1 MTTFTIEQMAKIAIV
16 TFILLDFIKESSK
29 QGRINIADFPVY
41 LFVLL
46 GRVLDT
52 LTAALVGLFTL
63 NWTPFLAIKGS
74 IGRFITRPYKT
85 SYSTQNRDIEAYW
98 LKWGKQRKP
107 MLSQTLERAGA
118 HIMVE
123 KNKLPGY
130 RTLKT
135 NPSQPVPVVQ
145 TIDFNVRYSV
155 TDNEVHF
162 VPVYYYGVDPSLRA
176 AIRQR
181 VEDGTISVTFGVPAN
196 HVFFCERNGQEVIT
210 VKVGAQEQQTLPSQG
225 HIGEKSA
232 TVQPQKPVE
241 PLDLNPLGEG
251 LPFLSMFQSPK
262 PKKAQKDDVAKL
274 IIDAFNR
281 LNLGVDSSGQ
291 SKFRYQESIF
301 GPTITQVI
309 FRTPSGVK
317 ITSLAREGENVAAEL
332 GIAGSVRI
340 TAVSGMPGC
349 VGVEVPNRQRG
360 LVTIQEMVASPE
372 FRQSKA
378 AIPICIGMT
387 LHGKPLIADLSK
399 LPHLLIA
406 GATNQG
412 KSVGLNAMIIS
423 LLIMFTPDRLKLVM
437 VDPKAVEL
445 TVYEDLPHL
454 LAPIATDA
462 KDAKPLLNL
471 MVNEMER
478 RYSLFRPKKV
488 RNIIEYNSKVKSKEK
503 LPYIVGIID
512 EYADLMMGAKSESK
526 DLEIA
531 VVRLGQKARAAGL
544 HLILATQRPTADVVT
559 GLIKANMPGRL
570 AYKVASTID
579 SQVILDRPGAESLTG
594 MGDLLLLGPTDP
606 EPIRAQGPLVTDE
619 EIEQVVDFW
628 SKNTA
633 AEIVN
638 NKVSFP
644 EDLNQNLEVNPKE
657 IQLFK
662 QQPRIGYQE
671 CPERVTSLLEDL
683 DSAKESIVKVPD
695 VPTIPEIFIVEGKRG
710 HMVNLGLPLKPKALN
725 MSNDTWAVLYGY
737 SVRIVVKD
745 QAPRR
750 DYIKNHLNI
759 GTDVAQS
766 LIQSMEARKIISPY
780 KGPNAP
786 RQIFISIEQVEKVFP
801 ESNFS
806 MHKYTDSINV
816 KQP

>member
-1 MTTFTIEQMAKIAIV
+1 LTHYTVEQVIKLAIL
-16 TFILLDFIKESSK
+16 TLILLDFIKESSK

-46 GRVLDT
+46 GRILDT
-52 LTAALVGLFTL
+52 LTAALVGLFTF
-63 NWTPFLAIKGS
+63 NWAPLVAIKGS
-74 IGRFITRPYKT
+74 LGHFKTVSYKDT
-85 SYSTQNRDIEAYW
+85 YPTQNRAVEAYW
-98 LKWGKQRKP
+98 LKWGNQRRHI
-107 MLSQTLERAGA
+107 LTQTLERSGA

-130 RTLKT
+130 RSIKT
-135 NPSQPVPVVQ
+135 QPSEHIPVVQ
-145 TIDFNVRYSV
+145 TIDFSIRYSV

-162 VPVYYYGVDPSLRA
+162 VPVYYFGVDPSLRS

-181 VEDGTISVTFGVPAN
+181 VEDGTISVAFGVTIN
-196 HVFFCERNGQEVIT
+196 HVFFCERNGQEVIA
-210 VKVGAQEQQTLPSQG
+210 VKVGTQEQQTLPPQ
-225 HIGEKSA
+225 KPA
-232 TVQPQKPVE
+232 TVQQQKPVE
-241 PLDLNPLGEG
+241 PLNLDPLGEG
-251 LPFLSMFQSPK
+251 LPSLSMFQSPK
-262 PKKAQKDDVAKL
+262 PKQTQKEDVAKL

-291 SKFRYQESIF
+291 SKFRFQESIF

-317 ITSLAREGENVAAEL
+317 ITQLAREGENVAAEL
-332 GIAGSVRI
+332 GITGSIRI
-340 TAVSGMPGC
+340 TAVPGMPGC

-372 FRQSKA
+372 FRQSKV

-387 LHGKPLIADLSK
+387 LHGKPLVADLAK

-412 KSVGLNAMIIS
+412 KSVGLNTMIIS
-423 LLIMFTPDRLKLVM
+423 LLIAFTPDRLKLIM

-454 LAPIATDA
+454 LAPIATEA
-462 KDAKPLLNL
+462 KEAKLLL
-471 MVNEMER
+471 HHMVDEMEH
-478 RYSLFRPKKV
+478 RYSLMRAKKA
-488 RNIIEYNSKVKSKEK
+488 RNIIEYNSKVKSGEK

-526 DLEIA
+526 DLEVA

-544 HLILATQRPTADVVT
+544 HLILATQRPTANVVT

-570 AYKVASTID
+570 AYKVASSID

-619 EIEQVVDFW
+619 EIERMVAFW
-628 SKNTA
+628 RKDNATEVKND
-633 AEIVN
+633 E
-638 NKVSFP
+638 VSFP
-644 EDLNQNLEVNPKE
+644 DSLIETPGDNPKE
-657 IQLFK
+657 IRLVKQLPIK
-662 QQPRIGYQE
+662 TNQE
-671 CPERVTSLLEDL
+671 HPDVLGLPPNHDSERDPSVN
-683 DSAKESIVKVPD
+683 VPD
-695 VPTIPEIFIVEGKRG
+695 ISPIPEVFIVEGKRG
-710 HMVNLGLPLKPKALN
+710 HMVNLGLPPKPKTLN
-725 MSNDTWAVLYGY
+725 IKGDAWAVLYGY
-737 SVRIVVKD
+737 SVRIVVRD

-750 DYIKNHLNI
+750 EYIKTLLNI
-759 GTDVAQS
+759 KTDVAQS
-766 LIQSMEARKIISPY
+766 LIQFMETRKIISPY

-786 RQIFISIEQVEKVFP
+786 RQIFISMEQVEKVFP
-801 ESNFS
+801 ESSFS
-806 MHKYTDSINV
+806 MHNYTNLIRE
-816 KQP
+816 K

>member
-1 MTTFTIEQMAKIAIV
+1 MTTFTIEQMIKIAIL

-29 QGRINIADFPVY
+29 QGRINITEFPVY
-41 LFVLL
+41 LFLL
-46 GRVLDT
+46 FGRILDT
-52 LTAALVGLFTL
+52 LTAAFVGLFTL
-63 NWTPFLAIKGS
+63 NGTPFIVIKGS
-74 IGRFITRPYKT
+74 LGRFIENLNRTTDSTHNRELE
-85 SYSTQNRDIEAYW
+85 SYW
-98 LKWGKQRKP
+98 FKWGKQRKAI
-107 MLSQTLERAGA
+107 LSQTLERSGA

-130 RTLKT
+130 RALKL
-135 NPSQPVPVVQ
+135 NPSQPVPLVQ
-145 TIDFNVRYSV
+145 TIDFNVRYSA

-162 VPVYYYGVDPSLRA
+162 VPVYYFGVDPSLRS

-181 VEDGTISVTFGVPAN
+181 VEDGTLSVAFGVPAN

-210 VKVGAQEQQTLPSQG
+210 VKVGSNERTLPPQAQTG
-225 HIGEKSA
+225 KKLVA
-232 TVQPQKPVE
+232 VQSLKPVE

-251 LPFLSMFQSPK
+251 LPFLSIFQNPK
-262 PKKAQKDDVAKL
+262 PKKAQKDDMAKL

-309 FRTPSGVK
+309 FKTPSGVK

-332 GIAGSVRI
+332 GIAGSIRI

-372 FRQSKA
+372 FRESKA

-387 LHGKPLIADLSK
+387 LHGKPLIADLTK

-412 KSVGLNAMIIS
+412 KSVGLNAMIVS
-423 LLIMFTPDRLKLVM
+423 LLVVSKPDRLKLIM

-454 LAPIATDA
+454 MAPIATEA
-462 KDAKPLLNL
+462 KDARPLLDL
-471 MVNEMER
+471 MVNEMEN
-478 RYSLFRPKKV
+478 RYSLFRSKKA
-488 RNIIEYNSKVKSKEK
+488 RNIVEYNSKVKAEERF
-503 LPYIVGIID
+503 PYIVGIID
-512 EYADLMMGAKSESK
+512 EYADLMMGAKSEGK

-531 VVRLGQKARAAGL
+531 VVRLGQKARAAGI
-544 HLILATQRPTADVVT
+544 HLILATQRPTANVVT

-570 AYKVASTID
+570 AYKVSSLID

-619 EIEQVVDFW
+619 EIERVVAFW
-628 SKNTA
+628 SKNRVKAKTI
-633 AEIVN
+633 ENPGESLKDRQLFTQQSSKN
-638 NKVSFP
+638 NQEPSKRVINFP
-644 EDLNQNLEVNPKE
+644 EK
-657 IQLFK
+657 
-662 QQPRIGYQE
+662 
-671 CPERVTSLLEDL
+671 L
-683 DSAKESIVKVPD
+683 DSDKETMVGIPD
-695 VPTIPEIFIVEGKRG
+695 VTIIPEIYIVEGKRG
-710 HMVNLGLPLKPKALN
+710 NMVNLGIPSKPKTLN
-725 MSNDTWAVLYGY
+725 MSNDAWAILYGY
-737 SVRIVVKD
+737 SVRIVVRD

-750 DYIKNHLNI
+750 DYLKTLLNV

-766 LIQSMEARKIISPY
+766 LMQFFEAGKIISPY
-780 KGPNAP
+780 KGPKAP
-786 RQIFISIEQVEKVFP
+786 RQIFVSIEQVERIFP
-801 ESNFS
+801 ESRFS
-806 MHKYTDSINV
+806 MHNYTDSIND
-816 KQP
+816 K

>member
-1 MTTFTIEQMAKIAIV
+1 MTYTVEQGIEFAIL
-16 TFILLDFIKESSK
+16 TLILLDFIKESAK

-41 LFVLL
+41 LFMLL
-46 GRVLDT
+46 GCILDT
-52 LTAALVGLFTL
+52 FTAALIGLFTL
-63 NWTPFLAIKGS
+63 NWTPLLAIKGS
-74 IGRFITRPYKT
+74 MVQFKTRPYT
-85 SYSTQNRDIEAYW
+85 DTYSKQNRDLEAHW
-98 LKWGKQRKP
+98 LKWGKQRKNV
-107 MLSQTLERAGA
+107 LSQTLERAGA

-130 RTLKT
+130 RDIKT
-135 NPSQPVPVVQ
+135 PPSQHVPVVR
-145 TIDFNVRYSV
+145 TIDFNVKYSV

-162 VPVYYYGVDPSLRA
+162 IPVYYYGVDPSLRS

-181 VEDGTISVTFGVPAN
+181 VEDGTISVAFGVAAN

-210 VKVGAQEQQTLPSQG
+210 VKVGTQEQQTLQPKA
-225 HIGEKSA
+225 HIGEKPA
-232 TVQPQKPVE
+232 AVQLQKSVE
-241 PLDLNPLGEG
+241 PLDLDSLGEG
-251 LPFLSMFQSPK
+251 LPSLSMFQSPK
-262 PKKAQKDDVAKL
+262 PKQTQKDDVAKL

-291 SKFRYQESIF
+291 SKFRYQDSIF
-301 GPTITQVI
+301 GPAITQVL
-309 FRTPSGVK
+309 FKTPSGVK
-317 ITSLAREGENVAAEL
+317 ITSLAREGENIAAEL

-378 AIPICIGMT
+378 AVPICIGMT
-387 LHGKPLIADLSK
+387 LHGKPLIADLAK

-423 LLIMFTPDRLKLVM
+423 LLIAFTPDRLKLIM

-454 LAPIATDA
+454 LAPIATEA
-462 KDAKPLLNL
+462 REAKPLLNL
-471 MVNEMER
+471 MVHEMEH
-478 RYSLFRPKKV
+478 RYSLMRTKKA
-488 RNIIEYNSKVKSKEK
+488 RNIIEYNSKVKAGEK

-512 EYADLMMGAKSESK
+512 EYADLMMGAKSEAK

-570 AYKVASTID
+570 AYKVASSID

-606 EPIRAQGPLVTDE
+606 EPVRAQGPLVTDE
-619 EIEQVVDFW
+619 EIERVVSFW
-628 SKNTA
+628 SKNSA
-633 AEIVN
+633 INEEN
-638 NKVSFP
+638 DEVSLP
-644 EDLNQNLEVNPKE
+644 DSLNETPGDNLKE
-657 IQLFK
+657 IRLVKQLPSK
-662 QQPRIGYQE
+662 NNQAHPDDGVNL
-671 CPERVTSLLEDL
+671 PPNLNHAL
-683 DSAKESIVKVPD
+683 DKNSTVKVHEI
-695 VPTIPEIFIVEGKRG
+695 PTIPEVFIVEGKQG
-710 HMVNLGLPLKPKALN
+710 HMVNLGLPPKPKTLN
-725 MSNDTWAVLYGY
+725 MNDNAWAVLYGY
-737 SVRIVVKD
+737 SVRIVVRD

-750 DYIKNHLNI
+750 EYIKNLLNI
-759 GTDVAQS
+759 KTDVAQS
-766 LIQSMEARKIISPY
+766 LMQFMEGRKIISPY

-786 RQIFISIEQVEKVFP
+786 RQIFISMEQVEKVFP
-801 ESNFS
+801 ESSFS
-806 MHKYTDSINV
+806 VHKYTDSIKV
-816 KQP
+816 K